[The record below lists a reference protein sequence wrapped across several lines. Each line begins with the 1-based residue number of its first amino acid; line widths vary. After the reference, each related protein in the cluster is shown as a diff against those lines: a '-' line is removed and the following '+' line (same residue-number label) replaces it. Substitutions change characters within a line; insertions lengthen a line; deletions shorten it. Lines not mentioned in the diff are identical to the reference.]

1 MAVTSTIT
9 SRSKL
14 ANKNVTF
21 GTWDGGGGG
30 EGDINT
36 GLTVCEFIVLTPT
49 TKDLVCSLVED
60 LPADGSAI
68 TVDLAGDADGLWMA
82 VGR

>member
-1 MAVTSTIT
+1 MAFSSTMT

-21 GTWDGGGGG
+21 GTWDAGGTDG
-30 EGDINT
+30 GDIDT
-36 GLTVCEFIVLTPT
+36 GLTVCEFIALTPKGINMVVACT
-49 TKDLVCSLVED
+49 ES

-68 TVDLAGDADGLWMA
+68 TIDVEGDVDGYWMA